1 MVKSL
6 DEKSYLRTIETVS
19 NDEHV
24 LCVVKQHPFGIIYI
38 YALSLFGITAA
49 LVLSALLLPTFFGSS
64 ARVYSLFALLAIII
78 IFLSV
83 VLMAAATVVYRQ
95 SRLTVTDKNV
105 IQIIQKGLFARK
117 VSQISLANVEDV
129 SSEQKGIFA
138 NIFNFGGLKIET
150 AGEQVNFNFPFCTN
164 PHRVAHIIIEAKD
177 DFLQRTGQTGSVR
190 NVVHRVQETQ
200 QSTQEKAI
208 QTD

>member
-6 DEKSYLRTIETVS
+6 DEKSYLRTIETVN

-49 LVLSALLLPTFFGSS
+49 LILTAVLLPTFFGSS
-64 ARVYSLFALLAIII
+64 ARVYSLFALLALVV
-78 IFLSV
+78 IFFSV
-83 VLMAAATVVYRQ
+83 LLMAAATLVYRQ

-129 SSEQKGIFA
+129 SSEQRGILA

-150 AGEQVNFNFPFCTN
+150 AGEQANFSFPFCTN
-164 PHRVAHIIIEAKD
+164 PHRVAHIIIGAKD

-190 NVVHRVQETQ
+190 NVVSRAPEPVRTEV
-200 QSTQEKAI
+200 I

>member
-6 DEKSYLRTIETVS
+6 DEKSYLRTIETVN

-38 YALSLFGITAA
+38 YALSLLGITTA
-49 LVLSALLLPTFFGSS
+49 LILTVILLPTFFGSS
-64 ARVYSLFALLAIII
+64 AKVYSLFALVALII
-78 IFLSV
+78 IFFAII
-83 VLMAAATVVYRQ
+83 LMGVATLVYRQ

-129 SSEQKGIFA
+129 SSEQKGILA
-138 NIFNFGGLKIET
+138 NIFNFGALKIET
-150 AGEQVNFNFPFCTN
+150 AGEQANFNFPFCSN

-190 NVVHRVQETQ
+190 NVITRAQEPVTT
-200 QSTQEKAI
+200 STI